1 MTALLMDLGNTR
13 WKMALAE
20 GAGIAQLVSGTYDD
34 QEGLRAA
41 AMHAVPGQ
49 VDGVWLASV
58 VDADTTRIAI
68 STLQGCLGVAP
79 RQVRATDPMPDLVS
93 GYRKPEQLGID
104 RLLAMVAARAAQSAQ
119 PHCVI
124 DAGTAVTIDFV
135 DPGGQHRGGFILPG
149 RRMFRECLLA
159 NTSIPR
165 DQEVDAKA
173 VLGRDTATAVALA
186 ARYAVAGIVERF
198 VAGPHAL
205 FPGLEVRCFVGGG
218 DAGHLMALLP
228 RPCTKMDDLVLRG
241 LAVMAAG
248 GES

>member
-20 GAGIAQLVSGTYDD
+20 GAEIARLVSGAYDD

-41 AMHAVPGQ
+41 AMHAAPGQ

-68 STLQGCLGVAP
+68 STLQACLGVAP
-79 RQVRATDPMPDLVS
+79 RQVQASDPMPDLVS

-104 RLLAMVAARAAQSAQ
+104 RLLAMVAARAESVQ
-119 PHCVI
+119 PLCVI

-135 DPGGQHRGGFILPG
+135 DPGGQHQGGFILPG
-149 RRMFRECLLA
+149 RHMFRECLLA
-159 NTSIPR
+159 NTAIPR
-165 DQEVDAKA
+165 DPEVDAMA
-173 VLGRDTATAVALA
+173 TLGRDTATAVELA
-186 ARYAVAGIVERF
+186 GRYAVAGIVDRF

-205 FPGLEVRCFVGGG
+205 FPGLEVHSFVGGG
-218 DAGHLMALLP
+218 DADHLMDLLP
-228 RPCTKMDDLVLRG
+228 RPCTKLDDLVLRG
-241 LAVMAAG
+241 LAVIAAG